1 MPRRARLSAALCRI
15 ECVAAPCHRWEQ
27 AGSRTQ
33 LPSLVLA
40 VGTLLLLLIG
50 TALLADIPSPAIGAI
65 VAVAILP
72 LLGIREFIA
81 LWKLDRFEFTDR
93 RRVLP
98 RDPVHRVDPRHPGR
112 LRAGAQ

>member
-1 MPRRARLSAALCRI
+1 MGSSTSRTAAMD
-15 ECVAAPCHRWEQ
+15 Q

-40 VGTLLLLLIG
+40 AGTLLLLLFG

-72 LLGIREFIA
+72 LLGSASSSACGGWTASISR
-81 LWKLDRFEFTDR
+81 
-93 RRVLP
+93 LP
-98 RDPVHRVDPRHPGR
+98 
-112 LRAGAQ
+112 LRASW